1 MKKHAVALL
10 TALCVAAGCTASAD
24 TAKHERVY
32 VVVNHDGEVQTLLD
46 NCLLYTSFRT
56 HRKIFPHGRFFRL
69 YSLNPRGL
77 LK

>member
-32 VVVNHDGEVQTLLD
+32 VVVNHDGEVQT
-46 NCLLYTSFRT
+46 CWTTFT
-56 HRKIFPHGRFFRL
+56 
-69 YSLNPRGL
+69 
-77 LK
+77 LKMVTRWMCSRIARC